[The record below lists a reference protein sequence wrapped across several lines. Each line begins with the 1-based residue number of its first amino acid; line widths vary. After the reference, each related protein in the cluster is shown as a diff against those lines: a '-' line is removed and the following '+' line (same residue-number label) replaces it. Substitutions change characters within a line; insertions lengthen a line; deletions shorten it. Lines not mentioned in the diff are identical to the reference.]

1 MNIVV
6 FDTETT
12 DLKKPFCYNVGYL
25 IADSDSK
32 EILLRREF
40 CAEQT
45 WSNLQLFQ
53 SAYYAEKRPLYVNRM
68 RQRKIVLDKWG
79 YIMQQMKRDFAAFEV
94 AGAYAYNAP
103 FDDSVFQY
111 NCDWFKTQNPFDNI
125 PIFDIRAYVHQFLVD
140 ETFKKFCE
148 DNQYFTESGN
158 YSTTAETL
166 FRYISGDY
174 NFNEEHT
181 ALADSEIEFE
191 ILMNCVEHGA
201 ELGQNYAV
209 MKTIPRVVE
218 KTLSIGY
225 RGEEFTE
232 YKYTKKYERNG
243 KITLTR

>member
-1 MNIVV
+1 MNIAV

-12 DLKKPFCYNVGYL
+12 DLNKPFCYNVGYL
-25 IADSDSK
+25 IADSDSR

-53 SAYYAEKRPLYVNRM
+53 SAYYADKRPIYINRM

-79 YIMQQMKRDFAAFEV
+79 YIMQQMKRDFTAFEV
-94 AGAYAYNAP
+94 TSAYAYNAP
-103 FDDSVFQY
+103 FDEMVFNY

-125 PIFDIRAYVHQFLVD
+125 PIFDIRGYVHQFLVD

-148 DNQYFTESGN
+148 DNEYFTESGN

-201 ELGQNYAV
+201 ELEHDYQV

>member
-1 MNIVV
+1 MNIAV

-25 IADSDSK
+25 IADSDSR

-53 SAYYAEKRPLYVNRM
+53 SAYYADKRPIYINRM

-94 AGAYAYNAP
+94 ESAYAYNSP
-103 FDDSVFQY
+103 FDEMVFNY

-125 PIFDIRAYVHQFLVD
+125 PIFDIRGYVHQFLVD

-148 DNQYFTESGN
+148 DNEYFTESGN

-201 ELGQNYAV
+201 ELGQDYAV

>member
-25 IADSDSK
+25 IADGDSR

-53 SAYYAEKRPLYVNRM
+53 SAYYADKRPLYVNRM

-94 AGAYAYNAP
+94 AGAYAYNSP
-103 FDDSVFQY
+103 FDETVFNY

-125 PIFDIRAYVHQFLVD
+125 PIFDIRGYVHQFLVD

-148 DNQYFTESGN
+148 DNEYFTESGN

-201 ELGQNYAV
+201 ELGRDYPV

>member
-53 SAYYAEKRPLYVNRM
+53 SAYYADKRPLYVNRM
-68 RQRKIVLDKWG
+68 RQHKIVLDKWG

-103 FDDSVFQY
+103 FDDGVFQY

-125 PIFDIRAYVHQFLVD
+125 PIFDIRGYVHQFLVD

-148 DNQYFTESGN
+148 DNEYFTESGN

-191 ILMNCVEHGA
+191 ILMDCVDHGA
-201 ELGQNYAV
+201 ELGRDYAV
-209 MKTIPRVVE
+209 MKTIPRIVE

>member
-53 SAYYAEKRPLYVNRM
+53 SAYYADKRPLYVNRM

-94 AGAYAYNAP
+94 AGAYAYNSP
-103 FDDSVFQY
+103 FDEIVFNY

-125 PIFDIRAYVHQFLVD
+125 PIFDIRGYVHQFLVD

-148 DNQYFTESGN
+148 DNEYFTESGN

-191 ILMNCVEHGA
+191 ILMDCVDHGA
-201 ELGQNYAV
+201 ELGQDYAV